1 MMEII
6 DKVKEISDLMNE
18 LQSYTN
24 NLNSSLQ
31 AVDFKISD
39 LLHLIES
46 EKLDTKACYR
56 IVKELKNVRKDRRKI
71 KNDMELSKTLNLNLN
86 KLLNI
91 ENRQFL
97 LAELNKT
104 NNHLNNKYKN
114 RIYTEEEIKELIGV

>member
-1 MMEII
+1 MEII
-6 DKVKEISDLMNE
+6 DKVKEISTLMDE

-24 NLNSSLQ
+24 NLSTLLQ
-31 AVDFKISD
+31 AVDYRISD

-71 KNDMELSKTLNLNLN
+71 KNDMELSKTLNLN

>member
-1 MMEII
+1 MEII
-6 DKVKEISDLMNE
+6 EKVKEISELMNE

-24 NLNSSLQ
+24 NLSTNLQ
-31 AVDFKISD
+31 AVDYRISD

-46 EKLDTKACYR
+46 EKLDNKACYR

-71 KNDMELSKTLNLNLN
+71 KNDMELFKTLNLNLN

-104 NNHLNNKYKN
+104 NNHLKTKYKN
-114 RIYTEEEIKELIGV
+114 RIYSEEEIKELMGA

>member
-1 MMEII
+1 M
-6 DKVKEISDLMNE
+6 
-18 LQSYTN
+18 
-24 NLNSSLQ
+24 Q
-31 AVDFKISD
+31 AVDYRISD
-39 LLHLIES
+39 LLHFIES

-86 KLLNI
+86 KLLGI

-104 NNHLNNKYKN
+104 NNHLNNKYK
-114 RIYTEEEIKELIGV
+114 IYTEEEIKELIGV

>member
-6 DKVKEISDLMNE
+6 DKVKEVSELMNE

-24 NLNSSLQ
+24 NLNSNLQ
-31 AVDFKISD
+31 VVDFKIND

-56 IVKELKNVRKDRRKI
+56 IIKELKNVRIERRKI

-86 KLLNI
+86 KLLGI

-104 NNHLNNKYKN
+104 NNHLNAKYKN
-114 RIYTEEEIKELIGV
+114 RVYTEEEIKELMGV

>member
-1 MMEII
+1 MEII
-6 DKVKEISDLMNE
+6 EKVKEISELMNE

-24 NLNSSLQ
+24 NLSASLQ
-31 AVDFKISD
+31 AVDYRISD
-39 LLHLIES
+39 LLHFIES

>member
-1 MMEII
+1 VEII
-6 DKVKEISDLMNE
+6 EKVKEISELMNE

-24 NLNSSLQ
+24 NLSANLQ
-31 AVDFKISD
+31 AVDYRISD
-39 LLHLIES
+39 LLHFIES

-86 KLLNI
+86 KLLGI

-104 NNHLNNKYKN
+104 NNHLNNKYRN

>member
-1 MMEII
+1 MEII
-6 DKVKEISDLMNE
+6 DKVREVSDLMNE

-24 NLNSSLQ
+24 SLNSSLQ
-31 AVDFKISD
+31 AVDYRISD
-39 LLHLIES
+39 LLHLIEK
-46 EKLDTKACYR
+46 ETLNTKGCYR
-56 IVKELKNVRKDRRKI
+56 VVKELKNVRKDRRKI

-97 LAELNKT
+97 LAELNKI

-114 RIYTEEEIKELIGV
+114 RIYTEDEIKELIGV